1 MGRTGEDRRYSK
13 ALKERIVKE
22 VEAGKLSQAEASRAY
37 GVNHGTL
44 WSWMQLYG
52 RVKRRQIVEVVMADE
67 REKIAELQ
75 KALAEATI
83 RARFYEEL
91 VNIAKAKHGIDLK
104 KNIGMLESK
113 PSRQKGKRS
122 AK

>member
-1 MGRTGEDRRYSK
+1 MGRSGEDRRYSA

-22 VEAGKLSQAEASRAY
+22 VEAGKLSRAEASRAY
-37 GVNHGTL
+37 GVNYGTL
-44 WSWMQLYG
+44 WGWMQLYG
-52 RVKRRQIVEVVMADE
+52 RVKRRQIVEVVMTDE
-67 REKIAELQ
+67 RDKIAELQ

-91 VNIAKAKHGIDLK
+91 VKIAKAKHGIDLK
-104 KNIGMLESK
+104 KNTGTKESEPLK
-113 PSRQKGKRS
+113 RKGKRS